1 MNYIKPKDFIDR
13 SKGMSVDY
21 DHVYGVQ
28 CVDGIK
34 YFNSLIYGKADFNC
48 GTCGYAYGLFGN
60 YGSNGVEKY
69 FDKGLFKEVQIGDWV
84 VWNWGSKQCPNSHV
98 AMYVEKISDTKI
110 RCWGE
115 GSGKGFSYQ
124 EIDID
129 GILGTLRPKIYSQ
142 NISTYLA
149 PKGYLSKGD
158 TSYKVENICKWF
170 GETKLFGNYFGNY
183 LESVVKVYQKQKGK
197 EKLGDA
203 DGNIGPR
210 TLSAMVED
218 GFKL

>member
-1 MNYIKPKDFIDR
+1 MNYISPKDFINR

-21 DHVYGVQ
+21 DNVAGVQ
-28 CVDGIK
+28 CVDAIK

-48 GTCGYAYGLFGN
+48 GTCGYAYGLFAN

-69 FDKGLFKEVQIGDWV
+69 FDKGLFKEAQIGDWV
-84 VWNWGSKQCPNSHV
+84 VWNWGSKECPYSHV
-98 AMYVEKISDTKI
+98 AMFVEKISDNKI

-115 GSGKGFSYQ
+115 GSGKGFNYQ
-124 EIDID
+124 EIDTD

-142 NISTYLA
+142 DINTYLS

-158 TSYKVENICKWF
+158 TSYKVEDICKWY
-170 GETKLFGNYFGNY
+170 GEAKLAGNYFGNY
-183 LESVVKVYQKQKGK
+183 LEAVVKVYQKQKGK

-203 DGNIGPR
+203 DGCIGPR